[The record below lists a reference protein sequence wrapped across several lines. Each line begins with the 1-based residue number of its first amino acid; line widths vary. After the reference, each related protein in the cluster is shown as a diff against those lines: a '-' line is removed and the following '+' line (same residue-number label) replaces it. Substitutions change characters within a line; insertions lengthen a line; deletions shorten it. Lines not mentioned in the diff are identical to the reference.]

1 MMLFKILFS
10 SKIFDKNTNYYKMI
24 YGVNFQKKKKTLCLG
39 SKSFLFFFLSWR
51 SSLLSGH

>member
-24 YGVNFQKKKKTLCLG
+24 YGVNFQKKKKPFVWVLRV
-39 SKSFLFFFLSWR
+39 SYFSF
-51 SSLLSGH
+51 